1 MKKHNQ
7 KTEVYDDDFYEHGF
21 GTPQMSSES
30 ARIYTDHL
38 TNFFL
43 PKSVID
49 LGCGRGVWLKA
60 FKDRGATKLIGVDG
74 DWNSQDKMLDEE
86 IIFQSADLNNLQSEP
101 ERYDLA
107 MSLEVAEHLVQASSE
122 DFVGY
127 LTKSSDTVLFGAA
140 YENQGGINHINE
152 QKHSYWAG
160 IFKLNGFLP
169 FDFFREKF
177 WGNQK
182 VGFWY
187 RQNIFLYL
195 KKDTEVFNLFNNK
208 GFSPLQDFSFMN
220 CIHPELYDSK
230 CSQAISFSV
239 HAKEI
244 IPSLFRAI
252 KKRIVRK

>member
-1 MKKHNQ
+1 MKGKKKRRTKINFR
-7 KTEVYDDDFYEHGF
+7 VYLIKSILHPNLECPAHPRGF
-21 GTPQMSSES
+21 G
-30 ARIYTDHL
+30 
-38 TNFFL
+38 
-43 PKSVID
+43 
-49 LGCGRGVWLKA
+49 
-60 FKDRGATKLIGVDG
+60 
-74 DWNSQDKMLDEE
+74 
-86 IIFQSADLNNLQSEP
+86 
-101 ERYDLA
+101 
-107 MSLEVAEHLVQASSE
+107 
-122 DFVGY
+122 
-127 LTKSSDTVLFGAA
+127 
-140 YENQGGINHINE
+140 
-152 QKHSYWAG
+152 
-160 IFKLNGFLP
+160 
-169 FDFFREKF
+169 FFREKF